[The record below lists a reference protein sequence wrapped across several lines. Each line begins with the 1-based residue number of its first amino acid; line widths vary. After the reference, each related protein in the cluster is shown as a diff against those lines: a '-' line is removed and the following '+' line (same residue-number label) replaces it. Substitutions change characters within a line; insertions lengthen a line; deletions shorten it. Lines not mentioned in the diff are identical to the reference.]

1 MISRYLLP
9 LCELSFHLLNTI
21 FQRTRFPNVDKVQF
35 INVFFTDH
43 ALPILPKKLQP
54 NPMAKTFPIFPLQ
67 VCYSFTFKSMILLH
81 CFLPDMD

>member
-35 INVFFTDH
+35 INAFFTDH
-43 ALPILPKKLQP
+43 ALAILLKKLQP
-54 NPMAKTFPIFPLQ
+54 NPMAKTFPSISLSK
-67 VCYSFTFKSMILLH
+67 CYSLH
-81 CFLPDMD
+81 LS